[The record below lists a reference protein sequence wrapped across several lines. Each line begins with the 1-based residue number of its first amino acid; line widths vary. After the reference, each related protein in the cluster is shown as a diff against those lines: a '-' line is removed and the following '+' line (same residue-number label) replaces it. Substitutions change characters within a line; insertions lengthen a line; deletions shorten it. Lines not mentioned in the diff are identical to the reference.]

1 MSERSD
7 AELLEA
13 WRRGDVRSG
22 EQLFERHADAIA
34 RFFENKVRR
43 GAEDLVQATF
53 LAMLEKR
60 DQIRTEFRAY
70 LFGIARNIL
79 RKHIRTLANG
89 AEVDAEQVSMIDL
102 SPGPVTIATDKHEHR
117 LLLEALRHIP
127 IQYQMLLELYYW
139 ENLSTEA
146 VGEIMGI
153 SAGATRQRLM
163 TARRKLDAA
172 MQKIAASPEVLAST
186 VEGLEGW
193 AAEIRRSL
201 SPPAK

>member
-7 AELLEA
+7 ADLLDA
-13 WRRGDVRSG
+13 WRSGDVRSG

-60 DQIRTEFRAY
+60 DHIRTEFRPY
-70 LFGIARNIL
+70 LFGIARNTL
-79 RKHIRTLANG
+79 RAHVRKLANG
-89 AEVDAEQVSMIDL
+89 NEVDAEQVAMIDL
-102 SPGPVTIATDKHEHR
+102 SPGPITIAADKHEHR

-139 ENLSTEA
+139 ENLRTDTI
-146 VGEIMGI
+146 GEIIGI
-153 SAGATRQRLM
+153 SAGATRQRLT

-172 MQKIAASPEVLAST
+172 MKKIAASPEVLAST

-201 SPPAK
+201 GHVKE